1 MIRIYLLRA
10 YPMVKVSK
18 VETSI
23 PKIDARDLL
32 FYLADRAEDMDTY
45 ARGALSQTLYED
57 GINSDDTRLRAR
69 LREALHALRKIDLR
83 DLFPDADDPDTLRFH
98 ADGIWVDSLAFER
111 GARALLNRADWRDP
125 AAAERRRRILKLYR
139 AHFLSGIDFRALALD
154 DWQRKRRADLAA
166 LRHELLEHSVKYHL
180 VQEDYPQ
187 AARAA
192 LKWRKSAAELDL
204 PSASPLHYLIWL
216 RANQGALGAVERL
229 LDELSVLESQGAF
242 ILRLSDE
249 WRSALQRG
257 EPLPLSMLP
266 LDSVSAVQFDRALI
280 ERADLRHEIV
290 GLFTSAP
297 EPLSLALTGPPG
309 VGKTALAAQIGAAMP
324 ETIRVAVIRLSAL
337 VDDDSLLSAA
347 LLALGM
353 TDASLARLN
362 FTEKQRELRLLIKR
376 HRPLLIIE
384 DGAGERLADE
394 AFCANLL
401 NLFKGAHHLFV
412 SERIAHPDVQPFIV
426 RGLSA
431 AGVRAL
437 LALRNA
443 PIADVMM
450 NDEIASRT
458 GGLPLAIHLIGG
470 AVSELKF
477 APEAFLRRLRLLNY
491 SDGLP
496 VRDVYE
502 AILTPIWESL
512 SLTDRDILYRLSL
525 FDGASVESLEALTQ
539 VKTRLFGSGK
549 RLYERLE
556 QLIRLHLVMRE
567 PVGEE
572 LVYRM
577 HPVVH
582 AFARDQRR
590 LQTPK
595 MAAHFRELETE
606 YIALWFSQA
615 ESLADDPAALDKI
628 REHVIWALERVLIE
642 PRHPDFYGRA
652 LALLDRLSVYLQ
664 GRGYA
669 TFIRRLVE
677 TALAH
682 PEINEMPHLWVP
694 LKAKSGETAFNLGRL
709 DEARALLNEAWK
721 AAYEGEYAEMQSLI
735 LRDLGRIALQERDFD
750 KALGWLS
757 LGADAALSLLKQ
769 GDLSNYERARQTA
782 LYWQIRANIAA
793 VEKQRSNLDVA
804 EREFQAILDGVGHEE
819 MPGLSV
825 DLLIVVQFCL
835 GELGVIAQEMG
846 DYAAADG
853 FFRRSLSAA
862 RRLNHAMRMT
872 YALLNLGVAHHLQR
886 KYDEALES
894 YRAGLALAESI
905 PAPELIIFFNWY
917 IGDVL
922 SAQGEFPAAHQR
934 LVEVLTRSETDAPH
948 LTPGICVSLGVMYTR
963 QQLETRALEWFAR
976 ALREPSI
983 RANARVTAQALCGLL
998 VCRYASA
1005 LTLRGRGAQVDVG
1018 MVADALGEIA
1028 VTPDEIAPL
1037 TRPLLEQ
1044 GQRDIQL
1051 TLDMYPNLA
1060 RFGIVD
1066 ALAAWLEV

>member
-1 MIRIYLLRA
+1 MIRIHLFR
-10 YPMVKVSK
+10 PFPVIKIDG
-18 VETSI
+18 VETPI
-23 PKIDARDLL
+23 PKTDARDLL
-32 FYLADRAEDMDTY
+32 FYLADHGADTY
-45 ARGALSQTLYED
+45 LRAALSQTLYDD
-57 GINSDDTRLRAR
+57 GADLDDAELRKR
-69 LREALHALRKIDLR
+69 LREALHFLRAKIGLR
-83 DLFPDADDPDTLRFH
+83 DFLLDADDVEQLRFH

-111 GARALLNRADWRDP
+111 GARALLDRADWRDP
-125 AAAERRRRILKLYR
+125 DSAERRRRILALYR
-139 AHFLSGIDFRALALD
+139 AHFLSGIDFRAPALD

-180 VQEDYPQ
+180 VQENYPQ
-187 AARAA
+187 VARAA
-192 LKWRKSAAELDL
+192 IRWRKSAAELDL
-204 PSASPLHYLIWL
+204 SAAAPLHYLIWL
-216 RANQGALGAVERL
+216 KANQGELSAVERL
-229 LDELSVLESQGAF
+229 LEELSALESQGAF

-249 WRSALQRG
+249 WRSAFQRG

-266 LDSVSAVQFDRALI
+266 LDSVSGVQFDRALI

-290 GLFTSAP
+290 ALFTSAH
-297 EPLSLALTGPPG
+297 EPLSLALTGAPG
-309 VGKTALAAQIGAAMP
+309 VGKTALAAVIGATMP
-324 ETIRVAVIRLSAL
+324 ETSRAVHIRLSAL
-337 VDDDSLLSAA
+337 LDDDSLLSAA

-384 DGAGERLADE
+384 DGTGERLADE

-401 NLFKGAHHLFV
+401 NLYKGAHHLFL
-412 SERIAHPDVQPFIV
+412 SERITHPDIDPFVV

-443 PIADVMM
+443 PAADSAI
-450 NDEIASRT
+450 NDEIAART

-470 AVSELKF
+470 AVAELKF

-491 SDGLP
+491 RDGLP
-496 VRDVYE
+496 VRDIYG
-502 AILTPIWESL
+502 AILTPIWEFL
-512 SLTDRDILYRLSL
+512 SPIDRDILYRLSL
-525 FDGASVESLEALTQ
+525 FDGASAASLEALTQ
-539 VKTRLFGSGK
+539 VSTRLFGSGK
-549 RLYERLE
+549 RFHERLE
-556 QLIRLHLVMRE
+556 RLIRLHLVLRE

-582 AFARDQRR
+582 AFARDQRQ

-595 MAAHFRELETE
+595 MAAHFRELESA

-615 ESLADDPAALDKI
+615 EALADDPDALDKI
-628 REHVIWALERVLIE
+628 REHLIWALERVLIT

-677 TALAH
+677 TALTH
-682 PEINEMPHLWVP
+682 PEINDLPHLWVP

-709 DEARALLNEAWK
+709 DEARALLNEAWQ
-721 AAYEGEYAEMQSLI
+721 AAYEGEYAEMQSII
-735 LRDLGRIALQERDFD
+735 LRDIGRIALQERDFD
-750 KALGWLS
+750 DALTHLR
-757 LGADAALSLLKQ
+757 LGADAARRLLEQ
-769 GDLSNYERARQTA
+769 DTIDDHLRARQTA
-782 LYWQIRANIAA
+782 IYWQIRANIAV
-793 VEKQRSNLDVA
+793 VEKRRSNLDMA

-819 MPGLSV
+819 MPDLSA
-825 DLLIVVQFCL
+825 DQLIIIQFCL
-835 GELGVIAQEMG
+835 SELGVIAQDMG
-846 DYAAADG
+846 DYERADG
-853 FFRRSLSAA
+853 YFRRSLMAA
-862 RRLNHAMRMT
+862 RRLNHTTRIT

-886 KYDEALES
+886 KYADALES

-917 IGDVL
+917 TGDVL
-922 SAQGEFPAAHQR
+922 SAQGEFPTAYQR

-963 QQLETRALEWFAR
+963 QQLEPRALEWFAR
-976 ALREPSI
+976 ALHESTI
-983 RANARVTAQALCGLL
+983 RADARVTAQSLCGLI

-1005 LTLRGRGAQVDVG
+1005 LTLRGRGAQVDTQ

-1028 VTPDEIAPL
+1028 VTPDGIAPL

-1066 ALAAWLEV
+1066 ALAAWLSL